1 MSRPFPRACRTAA
14 VSLVL
19 TCATAAAEDALK
31 IAIGQRGGF
40 EQCVSELGQNAGI
53 FKKHGLVLETLY
65 TQGSGETIQIVLS
78 GSVDVG
84 LGPGTHAVFGAFS
97 KGAPIRMIGASF
109 IGARDQLYYARADSG
124 IRSMRDADG
133 KTIGIS
139 TSGSSS
145 HMLAL
150 ALGKHFG
157 VNLVPQASG
166 NYAATLTQVMTK
178 QVDLGFAQ
186 APFALGAIADGRIRL
201 LARGAD
207 ITEVQ
212 DQTIRAMIVHADT
225 LAHRNP
231 ALARYI
237 AGYRETLDWLYA
249 SPDAIKAYAA
259 WSGIA
264 EPLAKQAPDF
274 ITKDS
279 LDPLRV
285 VGLDAMM
292 VDAVKFKYLPAPLSK
307 EQLATLVQV
316 PRN

>member
-1 MSRPFPRACRTAA
+1 
-14 VSLVL
+14 VLVRS
-19 TCATAAAEDALK
+19 AAAEDTLK

-84 LGPGTHAVFGAFS
+84 IGPGTHAVFGAFS

-109 IGARDQLYYARADSG
+109 TGARDQLYYVSTDSG
-124 IRSMRDADG
+124 IRSIRDADG

-157 VNLVPQASG
+157 VNLVPQATG
-166 NYAATLTQVMTK
+166 NYASTLTQVVTK
-178 QVDLGFAQ
+178 QVDIGYAQ
-186 APFALGAIADGRIRL
+186 APFALDAIEDGRIRL
-201 LARGAD
+201 LAKGAE

-212 DQTIRAMIVHADT
+212 DQSIRASIVHVDT
-225 LAHRNP
+225 LARRKD
-231 ALARYI
+231 ALSRYI
-237 AGYRETLDWLYA
+237 AGYRDTLDWLYS

-259 WSGIA
+259 WSGIP
-264 EPLAKQAPDF
+264 ERLAKQAPDF

-285 VGLDAMM
+285 VGLEAMM
-292 VDAVKFKYLPAPLSK
+292 VDAVRFKYLSAPLTA
-307 EQLATLVQV
+307 EQLTALVQI
-316 PRN
+316 PK